1 MQLDV
6 GDIYATMQLDVLGPP
21 PHAPPTEA
29 PLAPTLPRYDRH
41 PRPPHLDEDHEA
53 RLHEEM
59 RRRDHFVDEK
69 THTMRKGVLDA
80 ESDDDDEDDLV
91 SSIVGWKKPKPTA
104 LPAASLPRAAT
115 PQPLDPASSAASSAV
130 GDDEAGSSEAHA
142 ASGDA
147 ASTPAP
153 AADARRSKINMKSKH
168 RGPRLDKKTL
178 KRGAPSTAPVQDGSP
193 KRQNTPEFAASR
205 PPTPLGTG
213 AHAYAAHPQRV
224 ATPMPPRPSKR
235 PGSPASSSPRHRPLP
250 PRSGLTLNARRPLP
264 ISPLA
269 QAPPTAQQLDR
280 PPAPTSRRPPTSSG
294 N

>member
-1 MQLDV
+1 MGGFAMRRFKGTKEIDDAATAALAAAHGKGTDGLTDDAATHTLLQALAAA
-6 GDIYATMQLDVLGPP
+6 GDIYATIQLDVLGLP

-59 RRRDHFVDEK
+59 RCRDHFVDEK
-69 THTMRKGVLDA
+69 THSMCKGVLDA
-80 ESDDDDEDDLV
+80 EPDDDDDEDLV
-91 SSIVGWKKPKPTA
+91 SCIVGWKKPKPTA

-115 PQPLDPASSAASSAV
+115 PQPLEPASSAASSAV

-147 ASTPAP
+147 AANTSQSPP
-153 AADARRSKINMKSKH
+153 MQDSHLPNARRRGKQTARPSKRRSMH
-168 RGPRLDKKTL
+168 ATDE
-178 KRGAPSTAPVQDGSP
+178 QDNSP
-193 KRQNTPEFAASR
+193 KRPNTPEFAASR

-213 AHAYAAHPQRV
+213 AHAYAALPQRV

-235 PGSPASSSPRHRPLP
+235 AGSPASSS
-250 PRSGLTLNARRPLP
+250 
-264 ISPLA
+264 
-269 QAPPTAQQLDR
+269 
-280 PPAPTSRRPPTSSG
+280 
-294 N
+294 

>member
-1 MQLDV
+1 
-6 GDIYATMQLDVLGPP
+6 MQLDVLGPL

-29 PLAPTLPRYDRH
+29 PLAPTPPRYDRH

-53 RLHEEM
+53 LLHEEM
-59 RRRDHFVDEK
+59 RCRDHFVDEK
-69 THTMRKGVLDA
+69 AHTTRKGVLDA

-91 SSIVGWKKPKPTA
+91 SSIVGWKKLKPTA
-104 LPAASLPRAAT
+104 MPAASLPRAAT

-147 ASTPAP
+147 ASTPDP
-153 AADARRSKINMKSKH
+153 AADARRSKTHMRSKRCPKRGMK
-168 RGPRLDKKTL
+168 PL
-178 KRGAPSTAPVQDGSP
+178 KRGAPSTPPEQDGSP
-193 KRQNTPEFAASR
+193 KRPNTPEYAASR
-205 PPTPLGTG
+205 PPTPPGTG
-213 AHAYAAHPQRV
+213 AHAYATLPQRV

-280 PPAPTSRRPPTSSG
+280 PPAPTSRRPPAADG
-294 N
+294 H